1 MRREI
6 LLPSS
11 PRDGTGLEKL
21 ESGER
26 LDEKQGWCPK
36 GIGRGRGELRVKE
49 KDYENMVAALKVFQ
63 INPDEMALGQP
74 LIVRSPIAG
83 EVVKDRIVIGQYMK
97 EDAEPVAVI
106 ADLSKVWVVAHVKRR
121 I

>member
-1 MRREI
+1 MAPGSPIFEISAPAVYEAGEI

-11 PRDGTGLEKL
+11 PRDGTGFEKL

-49 KDYENMVAALKVFQ
+49 KKTMR
-63 INPDEMALGQP
+63 IW
-74 LIVRSPIAG
+74 SP
-83 EVVKDRIVIGQYMK
+83 
-97 EDAEPVAVI
+97 
-106 ADLSKVWVVAHVKRR
+106 H
-121 I
+121 